1 MRGGPAGQRLVRPV
15 DVIDQVERVDLLL
28 LLLER
33 AGQRLLVEV
42 AE

>member
-1 MRGGPAGQRLVRPV
+1 VRPV